1 MVTIKNNVKL
11 KSLHTKEFKYS
22 INLINNVN

>member
-11 KSLHTKEFKYS
+11 KSLYTKRYKHS
-22 INLINNVN
+22 IKLINNAN